1 AQVETARRSIDH
13 RAVGVAASTAHGR
26 VARLGADLEH
36 AAEVA
41 RDALEPAAPDEP
53 RELLPVEAQCLE
65 LFVVRAP
72 EQRRAEAPI
81 AGGNARIAFD
91 GNPEHTR
98 ELAAHPRRFPLD
110 VADLRER
117 N

>member
-1 AQVETARRSIDH
+1 
-13 RAVGVAASTAHGR
+13 
-26 VARLGADLEH
+26 
-36 AAEVA
+36 
-41 RDALEPAAPDEP
+41 AAPDEP

-117 N
+117 NRADERRFDRASSAIHGNGLELDRQALEVRRG